1 MEFRVTLISAIAILL
16 AYPYVRY
23 FVKRISL
30 RHRLARIC
38 RRKGYSI
45 HGTHPLWWLG
55 HKRGRACDFYIET
68 PVHILSVKLFGLMRR
83 TDTLVF
89 TKDGCWLLR
98 RFVAFASQI
107 AILLR
112 IPIEGRKHKIPD
124 YDFRRYFRMEWE
136 IKSSKNIL
144 LIHPTCLE
152 IIHQPIHGA
161 EVIIGTGDVVNGMEI
176 YSMSRLFGLLEG
188 ELDS

>member
-1 MEFRVTLISAIAILL
+1 MEFWVILISTIAILL
-16 AYPYVRY
+16 AYPYVRC
-23 FVKRISL
+23 FVKRISM

-38 RRKGYSI
+38 LRKGYSI

-68 PVHILSVKLFGLMRR
+68 SVHILSVKLFGLKRR

-89 TKDGCWLLR
+89 TRDGCWFLR

-112 IPIEGRKHKIPD
+112 IPIEGHKHKIPD
-124 YDFRRYFRMEWE
+124 YDFRRHFRMEWE
-136 IKSSKNIL
+136 IKSPKNIL
-144 LIHPTCLE
+144 LIYPTCLE
-152 IIHQPIHGA
+152 IIHQPIHGS
-161 EVIIGTGDVVNGMEI
+161 EVIIGASDVVNGTEI
-176 YSMSRLFGLLEG
+176 YSMSRLLGLLDG
-188 ELDS
+188 GLAS